1 MYGILL
7 ACLKVTDHDVY
18 LLQKLHQIRND
29 GNTVM
34 TNEYDCPTY
43 ELVPVL
49 YMISSSTIIKPVSTS
64 FVHSCISTCGIQER
78 PSKRMLE
85 RESVTI
91 PTKIQLCF
99 VHNLAH
105 PIFCY
110 NIYYIGNYKK

>member
-7 ACLKVTDHDVY
+7 ACLKVTDHAELMDVC

-29 GNTVM
+29 GNTV
-34 TNEYDCPTY
+34 TNEYDYSMY

-49 YMISSSTIIKPVSTS
+49 YMISSSTIIRPVS
-64 FVHSCISTCGIQER
+64 FVHSCVSTCGIQER

-99 VHNLAH
+99 KFVH
-105 PIFCY
+105 
-110 NIYYIGNYKK
+110 IGTSNFLLLHW